1 MSTPPL
7 SNIQAILMA
16 FLGFTLWTGSDAIIR
31 YLNDYDTASVAF
43 LSGAT
48 ATGLA
53 VIFSPFLG
61 GIRASFAKPELPL
74 RLIRGCII
82 AICGFF
88 AVIAFANLEL
98 ATAYAIIFVTPL
110 LSKIISIFLT
120 GEKIEPRAW
129 LISLLGF
136 MGVLV
141 VVRPGMV
148 TIGIGSLAALACSAL
163 FAVGFVL
170 GRRINRDNQTLFSMT
185 FFQYFFMALGCL
197 IIGPNDIWDM
207 TMIEI
212 ILGMCVGAFGFL
224 GALLVSNAYAS
235 APTAYVAPVHY
246 IQIIWGVILGA
257 VLFSEYP
264 DIYTIIGGSII
275 VGAGL
280 LLIKY
285 SR

>member
-1 MSTPPL
+1 
-7 SNIQAILMA
+7 
-16 FLGFTLWTGSDAIIR
+16 
-31 YLNDYDTASVAF
+31 
-43 LSGAT
+43 
-48 ATGLA
+48 
-53 VIFSPFLG
+53 
-61 GIRASFAKPELPL
+61 
-74 RLIRGCII
+74 
-82 AICGFF
+82 
-88 AVIAFANLEL
+88 
-98 ATAYAIIFVTPL
+98 
-110 LSKIISIFLT
+110 
-120 GEKIEPRAW
+120 
-129 LISLLGF
+129 
-136 MGVLV
+136 
-141 VVRPGMV
+141 
-148 TIGIGSLAALACSAL
+148 
-163 FAVGFVL
+163 
-170 GRRINRDNQTLFSMT
+170 
-185 FFQYFFMALGCL
+185 MALGCL